1 MKVDSI
7 IHWAN
12 QNSKQILEA
21 AEFAGKRVYA
31 SCERLDSF
39 LIGQEHVKMQ
49 KQLSLDIFFFSI
61 GNKKVPFS
69 YLPFKLLNGTID

>member
-1 MKVDSI
+1 M
-7 IHWAN
+7 
-12 QNSKQILEA
+12 
-21 AEFAGKRVYA
+21 YA

-49 KQLSLDIFFFSI
+49 KQLSLDILFFSI

-69 YLPFKLLNGTID
+69 YLPFKLPNDTID

>member
-1 MKVDSI
+1 MILDSA

-49 KQLSLDIFFFSI
+49 KQLSLDIFS
-61 GNKKVPFS
+61 NSLQK
-69 YLPFKLLNGTID
+69 GTF